1 MKRSGSYLVL
11 ALLAAV
17 LAVTSASFLWDV
29 PSASAVALA
38 AQADPPFPDAHE
50 APPAGWK
57 GPVFKLRQDYP
68 TTAPPKEAL
77 PWDAIDPK
85 TDGIAYARAVLK
97 YVYEGNIAVDW
108 QVEKNKIRNWYHAP
122 WMHSGNAGREF
133 VRGLT
138 RERTTQPKELAPTQT
153 SRFQNW
159 AVSVYNAP
167 GGFVIG
173 QVWKNHKSPNPK
185 LAVFPNGTVGAKL
198 LFSEAN
204 ETEVPYLKGDVEWDA
219 NVNQPMTATTR
230 KVSKMRLLQI
240 DVAVRDT
247 RVEST
252 TGWVFGTFV
261 YDGNSPGA
269 TPWDRMV
276 PVGVMWGND
285 PAVPPSKKGKLTETR
300 LNPDLGVP
308 QHLGFGGR
316 LNGPVDNPRSSCLSC
331 HAVSQYE
338 SAADM
343 MPPTTA
349 PEAEKMKWF
358 RNVKAGQPFTAGETS
373 LDYSLQLSAGIQHC
387 LDAKACAVIVV
398 PAPGTNPITAAPA
411 PGTKKIFPVTR
422 GQ

>member
-1 MKRSGSYLVL
+1 MKRWGSHLVL
-11 ALLAAV
+11 ALLV
-17 LAVTSASFLWDV
+17 VILAVAAASSIWIV
-29 PSASAVALA
+29 PSPTAVALA
-38 AQADPPFPDAHE
+38 AQLEPPFPDAHE
-50 APPAGWK
+50 PPPPGWK

-68 TTAPPKEAL
+68 ATAPPSEVL
-77 PWDAIDPK
+77 PWDTIDPK
-85 TDGIAYARAVLK
+85 NDPVAYARAVLK
-97 YVYEGNIAVDW
+97 YVYEGNIDVDW
-108 QVEKNKIRNWYHAP
+108 QVEQNKVRNWYHAP
-122 WMHSGNAGREF
+122 WMHSGDTGREF

-167 GGFVIG
+167 GGFVFG
-173 QVWKNHKSPNPK
+173 QVWKSHKSPNPK
-185 LAVFPNGTVGAKL
+185 AAVFPGGTVSAKL

-204 ETEVPYLKGDVEWDA
+204 ESEVPYLKGSVEWDA
-219 NVNQPMTATTR
+219 NVNQPMTSTTR

-240 DVAVRDT
+240 DVAVRDP
-247 RVEST
+247 RVDST

-261 YDGNSPGA
+261 YDGNSPGT

-285 PAVPPSKKGKLTETR
+285 PAVPPSSKGKLAETR
-300 LNPDLGVP
+300 INPALGVA

-331 HAVSQYE
+331 HSVAQYE
-338 SAADM
+338 GAADM
-343 MPPTTA
+343 MPPA
-349 PEAEKMKWF
+349 AASESEKMKWF
-358 RNVKAGQPFTAGETS
+358 RNVKAGQPFTAGEVS
-373 LDYSLQLSAGIQHC
+373 LDYSLQLSAGLQHC
-387 LDAKACAVIVV
+387 LAAKACGIIIV
-398 PAPGTNPITAAPA
+398 PAPGTSPITAAPT